1 MIRLFG
7 AAIWLGVSSAAAQ
20 DAGAPWFVDVTAAAL
35 PEVTCTSGE
44 AAKDW
49 IIEVNGGG
57 LGLEDLNGDG
67 HLDLVLVNGSTL
79 ERVQAGEP
87 GLPPRV
93 FLGSA
98 QGRFQPAGEAWEM
111 GGGHWGTG
119 LALGDVNGDGW
130 CDLLVTQ
137 WGDLRLFLNQ
147 AGLGLVEASD
157 TGLAGGGWH
166 TSAAFHDVD
175 GDGILDLVVARYL
188 AFDTVRVPA
197 RGVGGAQWKDMP
209 VMAGPEGLVPQAD
222 RYFRGKGD
230 GSFEEALEA
239 FGGVTPAFG
248 LGLVLCDLD
257 GDQRPDLYVANDSM
271 PNHMWINQGDGS
283 FAERGFERGA
293 SHDADGREQA
303 GMGIAVGR
311 LPDGATPSLF
321 VTNFSGESNV
331 LYRPSQRRTGY
342 RERAA
347 QAGLAGPGRSRLGW
361 GTGFL
366 DVDLDG
372 DLDLWVLNG
381 HVYPQA
387 DTRGTDTRYAQA
399 DQLFVAQAERFGERA
414 LVAGP
419 ARVSRAGVAGDLD
432 NDGDEDLVVLTLDG
446 GVRVLRNEA
455 PQQGGWIGIHLRG
468 NGPNRDGIGAV
479 LSVVQGEQRHS
490 AEVQRSAGFQASR
503 PARRVFGLGPKT
515 DIDRI
520 EVRWPS
526 GRVQVLDKPE
536 SGRYHTLVEDTE

>member
-1 MIRLFG
+1 MIRLYG
-7 AAIWLGVSSAAAQ
+7 TAIWLGVSSAVAQ
-20 DAGAPWFVDVTAAAL
+20 DAATPWFVDVTAAAL
-35 PEVTCTSGE
+35 PEVICTSGE
-44 AAKDW
+44 ADKDW
-49 IIEVNGGG
+49 IIEVDGGG

-67 HLDLVLVNGSTL
+67 HLDLVLVDGSTL
-79 ERVQAGEP
+79 ERVRAGEP
-87 GLPPRV
+87 GFPPRV

-98 QGRFQPAGEAWEM
+98 QGHFQPAGEAWEM
-111 GGGHWGTG
+111 GGGRWGTG
-119 LALGDVNGDGW
+119 LAMGDVNGDGW

-137 WGDLRLFLNQ
+137 WGELRLLLNQ
-147 AGLGLVEASD
+147 GGLGLVEASK
-157 TGLAGGGWH
+157 TGLGGAGWH

-175 GDGILDLVVARYL
+175 GDGVLDLVVARYL
-188 AFDTVRVPA
+188 AFDTGRVPA
-197 RGVGGAQWKDMP
+197 RGEAGAQWKEMP
-209 VMAGPEGLVPQAD
+209 VMAGPEGLVAQGD
-222 RYFRGKGD
+222 RYFRGQGD
-230 GSFEEALEA
+230 GSFEEVVGA
-239 FGGVTPAFG
+239 FEGVVPAFG

-257 GDQRPDLYVANDSM
+257 GDQRPDVYVANDSM
-271 PNHMWINQGDGS
+271 PNHMWINQGDGR

-311 LPDGATPSLF
+311 LQGGAVPSLF

-331 LYRPSQRRTGY
+331 LYRPSKRRTGY

-347 QAGLAGPGRSRLGW
+347 RAGLAGPGRSRLGW

-381 HVYPQA
+381 HVYPSA
-387 DTRGTDTRYAQA
+387 DTRGTDTSYAQV
-399 DQLFVAQAERFGERA
+399 DQLFVAQAGRFMERA

-419 ARVSRAGVAGDLD
+419 AWVSRAGVAGDLD
-432 NDGDEDLVVLTLDG
+432 NDGDEDLVILTLDA

-455 PQQGGWIGIHLRG
+455 PQRGAWIGVHLRG
-468 NGPNRDGIGAV
+468 TGANRDGIGAV
-479 LSVVQGEQRHS
+479 ISVLQGEQRHS

-503 PARRVFGLGPKT
+503 PARRVFGLGAQAKVE
-515 DIDRI
+515 RI

-526 GRVQVLDKPE
+526 GRVQVLEQPE
-536 SGRYHTLVEDTE
+536 SGRYHTLVEESQ

>member
-1 MIRLFG
+1 MVVVFAMAPYHH
-7 AAIWLGVSSAAAQ
+7 AAGQ
-20 DAGAPWFVDVTAAAL
+20 GGGEPWFVDVTEAAL
-35 PEVTCTSGE
+35 PEVVGTSGT

-67 HLDLVLVNGSTL
+67 HLDLVLVDGSTL
-79 ERVQAGEP
+79 ERVNAGEV

-98 QGRFQPAGEAWEM
+98 EGRFQPAGEAWEV

-137 WGDLRLFLNQ
+137 WGELRLFLNQ
-147 AGLGLVEASD
+147 GGEGLVEATD
-157 TGLAGGGWH
+157 TGLGGAGWH

-175 GDGILDLVVARYL
+175 GDGILDLTVARYL
-188 AFDTVRVPA
+188 NFDTDKVPA
-197 RGVGGAQWKDMP
+197 RGESGAVWKDMP
-209 VMAGPEGLVPQAD
+209 VMAGPEGLVPQGD

-230 GSFEEALEA
+230 GSFEEVAGA
-239 FGGVTPAFG
+239 FDGVTAAFG
-248 LGLVLCDLD
+248 LGLVLCDLN

-311 LPDGATPSLF
+311 MQGGAAPSLF

-331 LYRPSQRRTGY
+331 LYRPSKRGSGY
-342 RERAA
+342 RERAGR
-347 QAGLAGPGRSRLGW
+347 AGLAGPGRSRLGW
-361 GTGFL
+361 GTGFF
-366 DVDLDG
+366 DADLDG
-372 DLDLWVLNG
+372 ELDLWVLNG
-381 HVYPQA
+381 HVYPGA
-387 DTRGTDTRYAQA
+387 DTRGTDTSYAQS
-399 DQLFVAQAERFGERA
+399 DQLFVAQAGRFAEQA

-419 ARVSRAGVAGDLD
+419 ARVSRTGVAGDLD
-432 NDGDEDLVVLTLDG
+432 RDGDEDLVVLTLDG
-446 GVRVLRNEA
+446 GVRVLRNDA
-455 PQQGGWIGIHLRG
+455 PKQGAWIGVQLRG
-468 NGPNRDGIGAV
+468 AGTNRDGIGALVSV
-479 LSVVQGEQRHS
+479 LQGEQRRT
-490 AEVQRSAGFQASR
+490 AEVHRSAGYQASR
-503 PARRVFGLGPKT
+503 PARRVFGLGA
-515 DIDRI
+515 DGAVSSI

-526 GRVQVLDKPE
+526 GRVQVLEKPE
-536 SGRYHTLVEDTE
+536 SGRYHMIAEDNQ